1 MCGCYGHAN
10 LEHSV
15 LASTIRIMHHI
26 ASHGIVHDVLMGNT
40 SYHYDFTALDL
51 PDIATTNVAYDVM
64 G

>member
-1 MCGCYGHAN
+1 
-10 LEHSV
+10 
-15 LASTIRIMHHI
+15 MHHI